1 MPVYLTEATSG
12 SNWTLISAN
21 RHHHRRSRATKV
33 VVALA
38 AAAIAVSALT
48 AQPADARAKKKSQHR
63 TDTAP
68 YRADTAPSLPSLDG
82 RTTGRPRTCGYQ
94 TFQYDGFGVPYG
106 PYCH

>member
-1 MPVYLTEATSG
+1 ML
-12 SNWTLISAN
+12 
-21 RHHHRRSRATKV
+21 RKV
-33 VVALA
+33 VVALG
-38 AAAIAVSALT
+38 AAAITVSALT
-48 AQPADARAKKKSQHR
+48 AQSADARAKKKSQYR

-68 YRADTAPSLPSLDG
+68 YRTDAAPSLDG

>member
-1 MPVYLTEATSG
+1 MIRKA
-12 SNWTLISAN
+12 
-21 RHHHRRSRATKV
+21 V
-33 VVALA
+33 VVLA
-38 AAAIAVSALT
+38 TAAIMATALS

-63 TDTAP
+63 TDSAP

>member
-1 MPVYLTEATSG
+1 MIREA
-12 SNWTLISAN
+12 
-21 RHHHRRSRATKV
+21 

-38 AAAIAVSALT
+38 TAAIMATVFSAQT
-48 AQPADARAKKKSQHR
+48 ADARAKKKSQHR

-68 YRADTAPSLPSLDG
+68 HRVDTAPYRADTMPSLDG